1 MKLEEIQELWSS
13 DCVIDD
19 TELDLESVKIPEL
32 HNKSKSYIQPYF
44 VVVVHWPHAFI
55 LNVNPDDVV

>member
-19 TELDLESVKIPEL
+19 TELDLESVKNTRIT
-32 HNKSKSYIQPYF
+32 
-44 VVVVHWPHAFI
+44 
-55 LNVNPDDVV
+55 